1 MYEKVL
7 DSEPENIDALINT
20 GSALHT
26 LGKYTDAISY
36 YNTVL
41 RLDEKNTLALAY
53 KGLSLGELG
62 NISMAIK
69 YFTKALSIDCDYDL
83 AQISLGTAKKLVH
96 SN

>member
-1 MYEKVL
+1 M
-7 DSEPENIDALINT
+7 

-62 NISMAIK
+62 NISIAVK

-83 AQISLGTAKKLVH
+83 AQSSLDTAKKLMH